1 MPPRSLEAAAPSSSS
16 SPEVGSGRRRRRA
29 PLTVGLPVVL
39 LAGFAALVAAV
50 VLSLAVGAKPLA
62 PAAVL
67 DALAGR
73 GSADAQYVM
82 GLRLPRTAAAVL
94 AGAALAVAGALV
106 QGLTRNPLADPGL
119 LGVNAGAAFAVALGV
134 ALLGLHD
141 PWSVLWLA
149 LSGALVLSAAVIV
162 VGGAVGG
169 AGSAGRSGGSGA
181 AGSVGGGSV
190 GGGAL
195 RLVLAG
201 VALGAALSGI
211 TTGLVLSDPDAFD
224 AMRSWNAGSV
234 LGRGWDVL
242 GPALPF
248 VLAGLLIAV
257 VCARGLDAL
266 SLGDDLARSQG
277 VRVARLRLAVVAAV
291 TLLAGAATAVAGPLV
306 FVGLVAPRVARWL
319 VGPSLGRLL
328 PTCLLLG
335 PVLVLLADVI
345 GRVLIAPAE
354 VPVGVVIGVVGA
366 PLLIAVA
373 RRSTR

>member
-1 MPPRSLEAAAPSSSS
+1 MPVRSSEAVAPSS
-16 SPEVGSGRRRRRA
+16 PGADRGRRRA
-29 PLTVGLPVVL
+29 PLLVVL
-39 LAGFAALVAAV
+39 LAGLAALGAAV

-62 PAAVL
+62 PAVVL

-73 GSADAQYVM
+73 GGTDAQYVM

-106 QGLTRNPLADPGL
+106 QALTRNPLADPGL

-149 LSGALVLSAAVIV
+149 LAGALVLSAAVVV
-162 VGGAVGG
+162 VGGVGSAGG
-169 AGSAGRSGGSGA
+169 AGRGSRGGDP
-181 AGSVGGGSV
+181 
-190 GGGAL
+190 L

-224 AMRSWNAGSV
+224 AMRSWHAGSV

-248 VLAGLLIAV
+248 VLAGLVVAA

-277 VRVARLRLAVVAAV
+277 VRVAPLRLAVVAAV

-319 VGPSLGRLL
+319 VGPALGRLL

-335 PVLVLLADVI
+335 PVLVLVSDVL
-345 GRVLIAPAE
+345 GRVVIAPAE
-354 VPVGVVIGVVGA
+354 VPVGVVVGVVGA
-366 PLLIAVA
+366 PVLIAVV

>member
-1 MPPRSLEAAAPSSSS
+1 MPARSLEAAAPSSS
-16 SPEVGSGRRRRRA
+16 GADRGRRRRA
-29 PLTVGLPVVL
+29 PLLVVL
-39 LAGFAALVAAV
+39 LAGLAALLLAV

-62 PAAVL
+62 PAVVL

-73 GSADAQYVM
+73 GTAEADYVM

-94 AGAALAVAGALV
+94 AGAALAVAGAMV

-134 ALLGLHD
+134 ALLGLSD

-149 LSGALVLSAAVIV
+149 LGGACVLSAAVVV
-162 VGGAVGG
+162 VGGV
-169 AGSAGRSGGSGA
+169 GSAGGGSG
-181 AGSVGGGSV
+181 GGR
-190 GGGAL
+190 GGDPL

-201 VALGAALSGI
+201 VALGAALSGV

-224 AMRSWNAGSV
+224 RMRSWNAGSV

-242 GPALPF
+242 APAVPF
-248 VLAGLLIAV
+248 VLAGLV
-257 VCARGLDAL
+257 VAAACGRGLDAL
-266 SLGDDLARSQG
+266 ALGDDLARSQG
-277 VRVARLRLAVVAAV
+277 VRTGRLRLAVVAAV

-306 FVGLVAPRVARWL
+306 FVGLVAPRLARWL
-319 VGPSLGRLL
+319 VGPHQGRLL
-328 PTCLLLG
+328 VVCLLLG
-335 PVLVLLADVI
+335 PVLVLLADVL
-345 GRVLIAPAE
+345 GRVLLPPAE
-354 VPVGVVIGVVGA
+354 VPVGVVVGVVGA

>member
-1 MPPRSLEAAAPSSSS
+1 MPVRSSEAVAPSS
-16 SPEVGSGRRRRRA
+16 PGAERGRRRA
-29 PLTVGLPVVL
+29 PLLVVL
-39 LAGFAALVAAV
+39 LAGIAALGAAV

-62 PAAVL
+62 PAVVL

-73 GSADAQYVM
+73 GGADAQYVM

-106 QGLTRNPLADPGL
+106 QALTRNPLADPGL

-149 LSGALVLSAAVIV
+149 LAGALVLSAAVVV
-162 VGGAVGG
+162 VGGVGSAGG
-169 AGSAGRSGGSGA
+169 AGRGSRGGDP
-181 AGSVGGGSV
+181 
-190 GGGAL
+190 L

-224 AMRSWNAGSV
+224 AMRSWHAGSV

-242 GPALPF
+242 GPALPP
-248 VLAGLLIAV
+248 VLAGLVVAA

-277 VRVARLRLAVVAAV
+277 VRVAPLRLAVVAAV
-291 TLLAGAATAVAGPLV
+291 TLLAGAATAAAGPLV

-319 VGPSLGRLL
+319 VGPALGRLL

-335 PVLVLLADVI
+335 PVLVLVSDVL
-345 GRVLIAPAE
+345 GRVVIAPAE

-366 PLLIAVA
+366 PVLIAVV